1 MRHTAIAIITLL
13 LATFAA
19 LAYLAAA
26 AKSPTYDEPLHALG
40 AWQHLHQHDFRVNP
54 EDPPLWH
61 YWAALPNGP
70 AAIRADVSSQLYRD
84 VATDIAEQW
93 HYTVQTL
100 YRTEGNDGDTFI
112 LRSRVMMLIVAIAL
126 GVVIAWFAWQLA
138 GPVAAVVA
146 TALYGLDPNFLGHA
160 ALVKNDVALSLVT
173 LALAWAIWRAGRRV
187 TVMNVIAI
195 SLLCVAALTVKFS
208 GLLLG
213 PVAAILLLARA
224 GMKKP
229 WNCFGREVTTR
240 GRQFKLAARVC
251 FAAAVVSYVGVWA
264 CYGFRYRAT
273 PDPAINLNMP
283 RLLAYTAI
291 AEATAKQNR
300 VPTTIQTD
308 SWTPPWAVR
317 VIVRLHELH
326 ALPQA
331 WLFGLL
337 HTYQGALARPTFLNG
352 RLSQTGWWYY
362 FPATM
367 AYKSSLTLIAASL
380 AAAIFAIK
388 TLRRRNFDFE
398 KTWQSLCLSLP
409 PMLYLLVA
417 MKSNLNLGLRHVL
430 PVYPF
435 LFIAI
440 GIVATRLYAR
450 RAVLTNRILLIL
462 LLPLLAEALLT
473 FPNYIAFFNAAS
485 GGPRGGIKL
494 LSDSNLDWGQ
504 DLKLLAEWRQKN
516 PRGRLHLSYFGTA
529 DPWAYG
535 IENYINFPG
544 GYKFGAEYRLS
555 NETGVLAVSATM
567 LQGVYQTNEFRQIYD
582 VVRTL
587 EPFEVLGGTIYL
599 YHWPPPVAL
608 RERTT
613 ALY

>member
-1 MRHTAIAIITLL
+1 
-13 LATFAA
+13 
-19 LAYLAAA
+19 
-26 AKSPTYDEPLHALG
+26 
-40 AWQHLHQHDFRVNP
+40 
-54 EDPPLWH
+54 
-61 YWAALPNGP
+61 
-70 AAIRADVSSQLYRD
+70 
-84 VATDIAEQW
+84 
-93 HYTVQTL
+93 
-100 YRTEGNDGDTFI
+100 
-112 LRSRVMMLIVAIAL
+112 
-126 GVVIAWFAWQLA
+126 
-138 GPVAAVVA
+138 
-146 TALYGLDPNFLGHA
+146 
-160 ALVKNDVALSLVT
+160 VT
-173 LALAWAIWRAGRRV
+173 LALAWAIWRAGRRLTIV
-187 TVMNVIAI
+187 NIIAI
-195 SLLCVAALTVKFS
+195 CLLCVAALTVKFS

-224 GMKKP
+224 AMNTP
-229 WNCFGREVTTR
+229 WNCFGREVASR
-240 GRQFKLAARVC
+240 GHKFNLALRVC
-251 FAAAVVSYVGVWA
+251 FAAAIVSYVGVWA

-273 PDPAINLNMP
+273 PDPAVGLNMP

-291 AEATAKQNR
+291 ADMTAKFNH
-300 VPTTIQTD
+300 VPTKLEMQN
-308 SWTPPWAVR
+308 WTPPWIAR
-317 VIVRLHELH
+317 VIVRLDELH

-380 AAAIFAIK
+380 AAAAGALVW
-388 TLRRRNFDFE
+388 LRRRSFDFE
-398 KTWQSLCLSLP
+398 LRWNVLCLAIP
-409 PMLYLLVA
+409 PVLYLLVA

-435 LFIAI
+435 LFIGI
-440 GIVATRLYAR
+440 GIAAATIHAR
-450 RAVLTNRILLIL
+450 RPVLVNRILLVL
-462 LLPLLAEALLT
+462 LLPLLAEALFT
-473 FPNYIAFFNAAS
+473 FPNYIAFFNAAA
-485 GGPRGGIKL
+485 GGARGGIKL

-544 GYKFGAEYRLS
+544 GYKFGAEYHLS
-555 NETGVLAVSATM
+555 NDPGVLAVSATM
-567 LQGVYQTNEFRQIYD
+567 LQGVYQTNEFRRIYD

-599 YHWPPPVAL
+599 YHWPPPVPVPQPAM
-608 RERTT
+608 
-613 ALY
+613 AQ